1 MTKATTI
8 VSNSHQNK
16 QPKRSRPVRDYG
28 NDDDN
33 DDYYYTYYNIVVM
46 NKHLLPTPGSVVT
59 RIDRKD
65 VEEVIESLTTTI
77 RTKNCKKCLPDV
89 HCALGESFWGN
100 NDEDKE
106 YKNNLNQVVA
116 SGRILDQD
124 TLRVS
129 QIKQNDNHQTNR
141 HPNRRPWNHA
151 KRFLSSYQPSE

>member
-1 MTKATTI
+1 MTKATI
-8 VSNSHQNK
+8 LSNSHQK
-16 QPKRSRPVRDYG
+16 QPKRSRQVREYG
-28 NDDDN
+28 IDDD
-33 DDYYYTYYNIVVM
+33 YYTYYNIVVM
-46 NKHLLPTPGSVVT
+46 NKHLLPTPGSVT

-106 YKNNLNQVVA
+106 YKKNLNQVVA

-141 HPNRRPWNHA
+141 HSNNRRPWNHA

>member
-1 MTKATTI
+1 MTKATI
-8 VSNSHQNK
+8 LSNSHQK
-16 QPKRSRPVRDYG
+16 QPKRSRPVREYG
-28 NDDDN
+28 DD
-33 DDYYYTYYNIVVM
+33 DDYYTYHNIVVM
-46 NKHLLPTPGSVVT
+46 NKHLLPTPGSVT

-77 RTKNCKKCLPDV
+77 RTKNCKKCPPGV

-100 NDEDKE
+100 DEDE
-106 YKNNLNQVVA
+106 VYKKNLNQVVA

>member
-1 MTKATTI
+1 MTKATI
-8 VSNSHQNK
+8 LSNSHQK
-16 QPKRSRPVRDYG
+16 QPKRSRPVREYG
-28 NDDDN
+28 DDN
-33 DDYYYTYYNIVVM
+33 DDYYTHYNIVVM
-46 NKHLLPTPGSVVT
+46 NKHLLPTPGSVT

-100 NDEDKE
+100 NDEGKE

>member
-1 MTKATTI
+1 MTKATI
-8 VSNSHQNK
+8 LSNSHQK
-16 QPKRSRPVRDYG
+16 QPKRSKQVREYG
-28 NDDDN
+28 DDD

-46 NKHLLPTPGSVVT
+46 NKHLLPTPGSVT

-100 NDEDKE
+100 NDEDDKV
-106 YKNNLNQVVA
+106 YKKNLNQVVA

-151 KRFLSSYQPSE
+151 KRFLTSYQPPSE

>member
-1 MTKATTI
+1 MTKATI
-8 VSNSHQNK
+8 LSNSHQK
-16 QPKRSRPVRDYG
+16 QPKRSRPVREYG
-28 NDDDN
+28 DDD
-33 DDYYYTYYNIVVM
+33 DDYYTYYNIVVM
-46 NKHLLPTPGSVVT
+46 NKHLLPTPGSVT

-141 HPNRRPWNHA
+141 HSNNRRPWNHA

>member
-1 MTKATTI
+1 MTKATI
-8 VSNSHQNK
+8 LSNSHQK
-16 QPKRSRPVRDYG
+16 QPKRSRPVREYG
-28 NDDDN
+28 DD
-33 DDYYYTYYNIVVM
+33 DDYYTYHNIVVM
-46 NKHLLPTPGSVVT
+46 NKHLLPTPGSVT

-65 VEEVIESLTTTI
+65 VEEVIESVTTI
-77 RTKNCKKCLPDV
+77 RTKNCNKCSPDDV
-89 HCALGESFWGN
+89 HCALGVSFWGKD
-100 NDEDKE
+100 DEDKE

>member
-1 MTKATTI
+1 MTKATI
-8 VSNSHQNK
+8 LSNSHQK
-16 QPKRSRPVRDYG
+16 QPKRLRQVREYG
-28 NDDDN
+28 IDDD
-33 DDYYYTYYNIVVM
+33 YYTYYNIVVM
-46 NKHLLPTPGSVVT
+46 NKHLLPTPGSVT

-89 HCALGESFWGN
+89 HCALGVSFWGN

>member
-1 MTKATTI
+1 MTKATI
-8 VSNSHQNK
+8 LSNSHQK
-16 QPKRSRPVRDYG
+16 QPKRLRQVREYG
-28 NDDDN
+28 IDDD
-33 DDYYYTYYNIVVM
+33 YYTYYNIVVM
-46 NKHLLPTPGSVVT
+46 NKHLLPTPGSVT

-65 VEEVIESLTTTI
+65 VEEVIESVTTI
-77 RTKNCKKCLPDV
+77 RTKNCNKCSPDDV
-89 HCALGESFWGN
+89 HCALGVSFWGN
-100 NDEDKE
+100 EDEDKVV
-106 YKNNLNQVVA
+106 YKKNNLNQVVA